1 MSRMIEKIEKLSLPV
16 VVTRG
21 LIVFPE
27 INLGFEMNR
36 SKSQKAVEQ
45 AEKNDRLILIVS
57 QINIEIDDPQAGDIY
72 RVGTIA
78 KIKQTVKLA
87 DNSVRII
94 VEGLARAEI
103 ISLDFSKDYISGE
116 LLKKEIYLQNNGGI
130 KGEAAISETMK
141 IFERYSRFIP
151 KLSSELVMNL
161 YSIKNPG
168 TFADYLST
176 NIYIQPDKRQK
187 LLEEFDPFK
196 RLERLCVT
204 IEKEIEMLEIEE
216 QIHKRVR
223 GQIDKNQ
230 RDYFLREQLKALKH
244 ELGEDDNF
252 DDEIGEY
259 VDKLENLR
267 KDLSDEIYEKLKKEV
282 GKLQKQPVNSPES
295 TVVRNYLDICFEIP
309 WNIKTEDFV
318 DIAAAEKILNDDH
331 DGLVKVKERILEFI
345 AVKQMKPELRGQI
358 LCLVGPPGVGKTSI
372 ASSIAKSLKRKY
384 VRVSLG
390 GVRDEADIRGHRK
403 TYIGSMPGRIINA
416 IKEAGSLNPLVLLDE
431 VDKLTRDSHGDPAS
445 ALLEVLDS
453 EQNKAFRDHFIELP
467 VDLSD
472 CMFIATANTTDT
484 VPKPLLDRMEI
495 IHITSYTRNE
505 KHTIAKN
512 HLVYKQAKKHGL
524 SKKNFKIT
532 DDALYEMIDYYTRE
546 AGVRNLEREIANVCR
561 KSVKKILKGGKK
573 SITVNIPVLT
583 ELLGHRKFKD
593 DSYSRENEIGVVNG
607 LAWTAMGGEILQVE
621 IAASEGTGKIELTG
635 SLGDVMKES
644 ARTAISFIR
653 TIAKKYNID
662 SDFYKNKDIHI
673 HFPEGAIPKDGP
685 SAGITVA
692 TAIFSQ
698 LTGYPVRG
706 DVAMTGE
713 ITLRGR
719 VLPIGGLKEKTVAA
733 FRSKIKNVIIPD
745 ENVPELEDIDDIV
758 RENLS
763 FIPVKNAEKVF
774 ENAIIFP
781 KPVAEAESSE
791 SSDGLN
797 HPDDK
802 MKIEPKIDLYSA
814 IIPPVVPNNIIADNT
829 YLS

>member
-1 MSRMIEKIEKLSLPV
+1 MVKMIEKIEKLSLPV

-27 INLGFEMNR
+27 INIGFEMNR
-36 SKSQKAVEQ
+36 SKSQKAVEY
-45 AEKNDRLILIVS
+45 AEKNNRLVFIVS
-57 QINIEIDDPQAGDIY
+57 QIKIETEDPSPDEIY
-72 RVGTIA
+72 KTGTIA
-78 KIKQTVKLA
+78 KVKQSVKLA
-87 DNSVRII
+87 DNNYRLI

-103 ISLDFSKDYISGE
+103 ISFDYSKDY
-116 LLKKEIYLQNNGGI
+116 LACDVLKKEVYLQNNGGI

-141 IFERYSRFIP
+141 VFEGYCRFIP
-151 KLSSELVMNL
+151 KLSNEIMLVL

-168 TFADYLST
+168 VLADFIAS
-176 NIYIQPDKRQK
+176 NIYFRPEKKQE

-196 RLERLCVT
+196 RLERLSV
-204 IEKEIEMLEIEE
+204 ILEKEIEMLEIEE
-216 QIHKRVR
+216 KIHKKVR

-230 RDYFLREQLKALKH
+230 RDYFLREQLRALKS
-244 ELGEDDNF
+244 ELGEDEIH
-252 DDEIGEY
+252 DDETTEY
-259 VDKLENLR
+259 VNKLENL
-267 KDLSDEIYEKLKKEV
+267 KENLSEEIYEKLKKEV
-282 GKLQKQPVNSPES
+282 VKLQKQQSSSPES
-295 TVVRNYLDICFEIP
+295 AVIKNYLDICFEIP
-309 WNIKTEDFV
+309 WNIKTKDFV
-318 DIAAAEKILNDDH
+318 NIDAAEKVLNDDH
-331 DGLVKVKERILEFI
+331 DGLFKVKERILEFI
-345 AVKQMKPELRGQI
+345 AVKQIKPELKGQI
-358 LCLVGPPGVGKTSI
+358 LCFVGPPGVGKTSI
-372 ASSIAKSLKRKY
+372 ASSIARAIGRKY

-416 IKEAGSLNPLVLLDE
+416 IKEAGSLNPLLLLDE

-472 CMFIATANTTDT
+472 CMFIATANTTET
-484 VPKPLLDRMEI
+484 IPRALLDRMEVI
-495 IHITSYTRNE
+495 NITSYTRNE
-505 KHTIAKN
+505 KHKIARN

-524 SKKNFKIT
+524 NKSKFKIT
-532 DDALYEMIDYYTRE
+532 DEALFEMIDYYTRE
-546 AGVRNLEREIANVCR
+546 AGVRNLERELANVCR
-561 KSVKKILKGGKK
+561 KSVKKMLRENKK
-573 SITVNIPVLT
+573 SITVNNSVLT

-593 DSYSRENEIGVVNG
+593 DSYSKEEEVGVVNG
-607 LAWTAMGGEILQVE
+607 LAWTSMGGEILQVE
-621 IAASEGTGKIELTG
+621 VVSSDGTGKIELTG

-698 LTGYPVRG
+698 LTGYPVKR
-706 DVAMTGE
+706 DIAMTGE

-733 FRSKIKNVIIPD
+733 YRSKIKDVIIPD
-745 ENVPELEDIDDIV
+745 ENVPDLEDIDDIV
-758 RENLS
+758 RENLN
-763 FIPVKNAEKVF
+763 FIPVKNAEQVF

-781 KPVAEAESSE
+781 KPVIECSEISE
-791 SSDGLN
+791 SYEN
-797 HPDDK
+797 
-802 MKIEPKIDLYSA
+802 KIDLYSA
-814 IIPPVVPNNIIADNT
+814 IMPPVIPDNIDNNIRINI
-829 YLS
+829 